1 MKDWRRLAE
10 ALNLGIPEPD
20 LERIERPLD
29 ALEAS
34 FRPLLATLPLQ
45 TEPAYLLL
53 LFREEGA

>member
-10 ALNLGIPEPD
+10 ALNLGIPEAD
-20 LERIERPLD
+20 LERLERPLE

-34 FRPLLATLPLQ
+34 FRPLVASLPLE

-53 LFREEGA
+53 LAREEGA

>member
-10 ALNLGIPEPD
+10 ALDLGIPEAD
-20 LERIERPLD
+20 LERLEKPLD

-34 FRPLLATLPLQ
+34 FRPLVASLPLE

-53 LFREEGA
+53 LSREAGA